1 MIKSPQKISGE
12 LVEERTG
19 LVSAL
24 ALGQRVIVLAA
35 WTGPLTFPDVRAE
48 GLCVMCVSPG
58 LGGGLKA
65 GHI

>member
-1 MIKSPQKISGE
+1 MMKSLQKVSGE
-12 LVEERTG
+12 PVEERTG

-24 ALGQRVIVLAA
+24 ASGQRVMVLTA
-35 WTGPLTFPDVRAE
+35 WTGPLTFPDVRAG